1 MAQENN
7 SRFAIIATLLAF
19 GLVGGISFLL
29 WLLTGRV
36 DRAVPVQA
44 NNSGSVA
51 LSEDVPEA
59 VRSRVSMGEEV
70 LFPDASDAK
79 REGVEAIAQGDFASA
94 ITPFNAALSDNPND
108 PESFIYRSNARI
120 ANQKSLTIAVVAPA
134 GDFSAIG
141 LEILRG
147 AAQAQDDINR
157 NGGIDGLPQAQA
169 TTLFLL

>member
-1 MAQENN
+1 MAQSNS
-7 SRFAIIATLLAF
+7 SRFAILATLIAF

-36 DRAVPVQA
+36 DRAVLIQA

-70 LFPDASDAK
+70 LFPAASDAK

-94 ITPFNAALSDNPND
+94 VTTLNAALSDNQND

-120 ANQKSLTIAVVAPA
+120 ATQKALTIAVIAPA
-134 GDFSAIG
+134 GV
-141 LEILRG
+141 
-147 AAQAQDDINR
+147 
-157 NGGIDGLPQAQA
+157 
-169 TTLFLL
+169 LLA